1 MLNTF
6 CMCAKYMSAY
16 MFNIFYIYVK
26 RMWNIFHMCLTYM
39 QNMLNID
46 VDIYFAHIRKYSTYM
61 QSIFYLYARYT
72 LTYIFNIFHI
82 YAKA

>member
-26 RMWNIFHMCLTYM
+26 RMWNIFHMCLTY
-39 QNMLNID
+39 
-46 VDIYFAHIRKYSTYM
+46 
-61 QSIFYLYARYT
+61 
-72 LTYIFNIFHI
+72 
-82 YAKA
+82 YAK